1 MWNKGWDKIFSEVD
15 WGKYPGEELIRFIA
29 RNFYNEANRNQIKI
43 LEVGCGEG
51 ANIWFL
57 SREGF
62 DVYGLD
68 GSKVALKKAKK
79 FLDSQSL
86 NANLHHGDAMN
97 LPYDDN
103 TFDAVLDVEC
113 IYANSLKD
121 SSIILEE
128 IHRVLKLNGLIFSKT
143 FSSEMSGQETAT
155 SLEDEP
161 NTFIKMPDGPLR
173 DDYGIIRLTA
183 EDEIKDIYHLF
194 NDLQYDFIS
203 RTDRNRSNVIHEWV
217 IQGRK

>member
-43 LEVGCGEG
+43 IEVGCREG

-86 NANLHHGDAMN
+86 DANLHHGDAMN
-97 LPYDDN
+97 LPYDDH

>member
-1 MWNKGWDKIFSEVD
+1 MWNKGWDKVFSEVE

-29 RNFYNEANRNQIKI
+29 RNFYNKPKRKEIKI

-62 DVYGLD
+62 DAYGLD
-68 GSKVALKKAKK
+68 GSKVALKKAEK
-79 FLDSQSL
+79 FLDSQNL
-86 NANLHHGDAMN
+86 NANLFHGDAMN
-97 LPYDDN
+97 LPYDNN
-103 TFDAVLDVEC
+103 TFDAVIDVEC

-121 SSIILEE
+121 SLNILEE
-128 IHRVLKLNGLIFSKT
+128 IHRVLKLSGLIFSKT
-143 FSSEMSGQETAT
+143 FSSEMSGQETAI
-155 SLEDEP
+155 SLEGEP
-161 NTFIKMPDGPLR
+161 NTFIEMPDGPLR

-183 EDEIKDIYHLF
+183 EDEIRDIYHLF

-203 RTDRNRSNVIHEWV
+203 RTDRNRSNVIHEWI
-217 IQGRK
+217 IQGKK